1 VTDAPDGHPVVL
13 FDGVC
18 NLCTTTVQFL
28 IRRDPEGLFRF
39 APLQS
44 DVAQELLAERGLA
57 DHDLDSIVLIE
68 GNETYVNSDA
78 AIRIGVLLGGV
89 YRLLGPTKY
98 LPRLL
103 RDAVYDFVARYRY
116 RVFGKRDRCM
126 MPTEE
131 NRSRFLA
138 GGPDGGPAG
147 EDGTTAAVE
156 SD

>member
-1 VTDAPDGHPVVL
+1 MTDAPEGHPVVL

-68 GNETYVNSDA
+68 GNETYVKSDA

-103 RDAVYDFVARYRY
+103 RDAVYDLVATYRY

-131 NRSRFLA
+131 NKRRFLA
-138 GGPDGGPAG
+138 GGPTGESAGDGG
-147 EDGTTAAVE
+147 ETAAAG